1 MKPILYTILICTS
14 ILACTRYPA
23 GVEETLSQAG
33 RNRGGHWQYSY
44 VVRQKVKYIFNV
56 FTLKQNLLVLH
67 KNAKFQM
74 DNFRACHKHFP
85 SFFKR
90 GRI

>member
-33 RNRGGHWQYSY
+33 RNRGELK
-44 VVRQKVKYIFNV
+44 KVLRHYRE
-56 FTLKQNLLVLH
+56 H
-67 KNAKFQM
+67 PE
-74 DNFRACHKHFP
+74 D
-85 SFFKR
+85 S
-90 GRI
+90 